1 MGGLR
6 ETRAE
11 KMAKGALKAAALA
24 CAFSSCSAFAPAVV
38 GGKIASQHNKLSLS
52 NRARA
57 PTRAGVAA
65 TSMDLGL
72 LAGVPLMYCLMSANE
87 YVTHRYYQ
95 HNEVGKLEIY
105 QTLRKMGKIPK
116 LDGGGHIEHHAETYD
131 DMSLKTDNPVWM
143 ASAPAQRMVGNKY
156 RGTAFTWGVTRDM
169 CLQCVPT
176 VFPALLLACW
186 SARLSGLRIPSPQPR
201 RPPRCERQGQLQC
214 VLPGHGS
221 PRWHIHACGGVE
233 APGAR
238 ARNQGSGGRVGRQR
252 HVSVGADT
260 LRDVHSRTRQIPCH
274 LWQGTSPRMS
284 VVSVVCPLCC
294 K

>member
-1 MGGLR
+1 MV
-6 ETRAE
+6 
-11 KMAKGALKAAALA
+11 KGALKAAALA

-176 VFPALLLACW
+176 VFPAFWLLGWSIPATLALW
-186 SARLSGLRIPSPQPR
+186 LPAMAVHGLIWNALHPNMHGLPDVPAKEGLPSSWLAGLR
-201 RPPRCERQGQLQC
+201 
-214 VLPGHGS
+214 GS
-221 PRWHIHACGGVE
+221 PVFEYLRLNHVGHHVASGKVNYNVCCPGMDHLVGTYMPVE
-233 APGAR
+233 EWKPLVREREIKEVEGAL
-238 ARNQGSGGRVGRQR
+238 AGS
-252 HVSVGADT
+252 A
-260 LRDVHSRTRQIPCH
+260 
-274 LWQGTSPRMS
+274 M
-284 VVSVVCPLCC
+284 
-294 K
+294 

>member
-143 ASAPAQRMVGNKY
+143 ASAP
-156 RGTAFTWGVTRDM
+156 
-169 CLQCVPT
+169 
-176 VFPALLLACW
+176 
-186 SARLSGLRIPSPQPR
+186 
-201 RPPRCERQGQLQC
+201 RCERQGQLQC

-238 ARNQGSGGRVGRQR
+238 ARNQGSGGCVGRQR
-252 HVSVGADT
+252 HVSVGAET